1 MLEPVCYMRPKDHWR
16 IMFQGKAQKTHYEGY
31 WECSHERDPI
41 ITQKSWPGF
50 TIGEFAMELN
60 ISIATGQFIKAIEAQ
75 WQVLIA
81 PNGGRGDINYHNKW
95 GDQSGS
101 QATQD

>member
-60 ISIATGQFIKAIEAQ
+60 ISIATGTVHQSNRSPVASLNSPK
-75 WQVLIA
+75 
-81 PNGGRGDINYHNKW
+81 RGQRRY
-95 GDQSGS
+95 QLP
-101 QATQD
+101 

>member
-41 ITQKSWPGF
+41 ITQKSWPGI

-60 ISIATGQFIKAIEAQ
+60 ISIATGTVHQSNRSPVASLNSPK
-75 WQVLIA
+75 
-81 PNGGRGDINYHNKW
+81 RGQRRY
-95 GDQSGS
+95 QLP
-101 QATQD
+101 

>member
-16 IMFQGKAQKTHYEGY
+16 IMFQGKAQKTHYEGD

-60 ISIATGQFIKAIEAQ
+60 ISIATGTVHQSNRSPVASLNSPK
-75 WQVLIA
+75 
-81 PNGGRGDINYHNKW
+81 RGQRRY
-95 GDQSGS
+95 QLP
-101 QATQD
+101 

>member
-60 ISIATGQFIKAIEAQ
+60 ISIAMGTVHQSNRSSMANLNSPKQGQRRYQ
-75 WQVLIA
+75 L
-81 PNGGRGDINYHNKW
+81 P
-95 GDQSGS
+95 
-101 QATQD
+101 

>member
-60 ISIATGQFIKAIEAQ
+60 ISIATGTVHQSNRSSVASLNSPK
-75 WQVLIA
+75 
-81 PNGGRGDINYHNKW
+81 RGQRRY
-95 GDQSGS
+95 QLP
-101 QATQD
+101 